1 MQIGSQ
7 LKVIMKKDGVSGYR
21 LSKETGIN
29 ASLISEIIRD
39 KAMPT
44 TKTLKRIL
52 DVLGYEIRFVKSK
65 NKGGQ
70 KR

>member
-7 LKVIMKKDGVSGYR
+7 LKVIMKKEGVSGYR

-52 DVLGYEIRFVKSK
+52 DVLGYEIRFVKSQ
-65 NKGGQ
+65 KGRG
-70 KR
+70 

>member
-7 LKVIMKKDGVSGYR
+7 LKVIMKREGVSGYR

-52 DVLGYEIRFVKSK
+52 DVLGYEIRFVKS
-65 NKGGQ
+65 Q
-70 KR
+70 KERG